1 MKILIIGDPHFREG
15 NVTEM
20 DHLVKFTIRF
30 VKQHPEIEFIVV
42 LGDILDRHGVLHQ
55 HPFHQACKFLHQL
68 GSMKPT
74 YVLIGNHDF
83 DNPSKFLPDNHPFLM
98 WKLTQC
104 PGVTIVDKPLREN
117 GFVFVPY
124 VPPGMFHQAL
134 EFIDPGLDFL
144 QTTEIIF
151 AHQEFRGCRMG
162 PVISEVGDS
171 WPPASLADAP
181 HPPAY
186 DRVPLVISGHIHD
199 RQELPGILY
208 VGTPIQN
215 GFSDSYMD
223 KGICLF
229 DTVSKNGEWFH
240 VPVPRKL
247 IVRVQN
253 GEELD
258 GWILS
263 QYTKLYGPVKT
274 KSVNVL
280 FKNHTGDKPLIC
292 VPDKIKLMIY
302 VQDSQEIKKSI
313 LKHIQEILV
322 SVSKVMLEVKAA
334 GTIVDDDPA
343 KPDCTRKVS
352 EVIQNR
358 FNPERDLLKQQLFA
372 ELLG

>member
-15 NVTEM
+15 NVSEM
-20 DHLVKFTIRF
+20 DHLVKFTIQF
-30 VKQHPEIEFIVV
+30 VELHPEIQFIVV

-68 GSMKPT
+68 GAMKPT

-104 PGVTIVDKPLREN
+104 PGITIVDKPLREN
-117 GFVFVPY
+117 NYVFIPY
-124 VPPGMFHQAL
+124 VPPGMFRQAL
-134 EFIDPGLDFL
+134 EFIDPEMNFL
-144 QTTEIIF
+144 EQTDIIF
-151 AHQEFRGCRMG
+151 AHQEFKGCRMG
-162 PVISEVGDS
+162 PIISEVGDS
-171 WPPASLADAP
+171 WPPEEFDKLP
-181 HPPAY
+181 F
-186 DRVPLVISGHIHD
+186 VISGHIHD

-215 GFSDSYMD
+215 GFSDSYLD

-229 DTVSKNGEWFH
+229 DTDTKTGEWFH

-247 IVRVQN
+247 IVRIHN

-258 GWILS
+258 SWILS
-263 QYTKLYGPVKT
+263 QYAKLYGPVKT

-280 FKNHTGDKPLIC
+280 FKNHTADKPLIC
-292 VPDKIKLMIY
+292 IPDKIKLMIY

-313 LKHIQEILV
+313 VKNIQEILV
-322 SVSKVMLEVKAA
+322 SVSKVTLEVKSMS
-334 GTIVDDDPA
+334 TIVDDNTV
-343 KPDCTRKVS
+343 KPECAMKVS

-358 FNPERDLLKQQLFA
+358 FNPERDLLKQQLFV
-372 ELLG
+372 ELLGL